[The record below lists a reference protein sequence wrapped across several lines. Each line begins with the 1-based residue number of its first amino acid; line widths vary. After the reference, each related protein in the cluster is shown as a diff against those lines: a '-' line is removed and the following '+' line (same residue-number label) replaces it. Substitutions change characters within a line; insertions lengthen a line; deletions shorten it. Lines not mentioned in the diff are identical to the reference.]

1 MQNDDARAG
10 RTGPG
15 WEKHVQTVMTA
26 LMLAVLG
33 YIGTQYT
40 AQGTR
45 ISVAEVRIGSSEKTV
60 AALGA
65 RMTRFEDQRDREMT
79 EIRAYLQR
87 IEDKLDRKADKP

>member
-1 MQNDDARAG
+1 MQSEDTQTG
-10 RTGPG
+10 RMGAG
-15 WEKHVQTVMTA
+15 WERHIQTAMLT
-26 LMLAVLG
+26 LMLGVLG

-40 AQGTR
+40 AQGIR
-45 ISVAEVRIGSSEKTV
+45 VSVAEVRIGGTEKSI
-60 AALGA
+60 AAMTG

>member
-1 MQNDDARAG
+1 MQNEDASPD
-10 RTGPG
+10 RTGAG
-15 WEKHVQTVMTA
+15 WERHVQTAMLT
-26 LMLAVLG
+26 LMLGVVG

-45 ISVAEVRIGSSEKTV
+45 ISVAEVRIGGTEKSIAGMT
-60 AALGA
+60 G

>member
-1 MQNDDARAG
+1 MQNDETPAG

-33 YIGTQYT
+33 YVGTQYT

-45 ISVAEVRIGSSEKTV
+45 ISVAEVRIGGTEKSI
-60 AALGA
+60 GA
-65 RMTRFEDQRDREMT
+65 MTGRMTRLEDQRDREMT

>member
-1 MQNDDARAG
+1 MQNENARG
-10 RTGPG
+10 GPAASG
-15 WEKHVQTVMTA
+15 WDRHIHTVLTA

-40 AQGTR
+40 GQGTR
-45 ISVAEVRIGSSEKTV
+45 ISVAEVRIGGTEKAL
-60 AALGA
+60 AAVTG
-65 RMTRFEDQRDREMT
+65 RMTRLEDQRDREMT

>member
-1 MQNDDARAG
+1 MQNEEAPAG
-10 RTGPG
+10 RSGG
-15 WEKHVQTVMTA
+15 WERHAQTVMMT
-26 LMLAVLG
+26 LMLGVLG
-33 YIGTQYT
+33 YIGTQYS

-45 ISVAEVRIGSSEKTV
+45 ISVAEVRIGGNEKSISAMT
-60 AALGA
+60 G

>member
-1 MQNDDARAG
+1 MQGDDTSPG
-10 RTGPG
+10 RPGG
-15 WEKHVQTVMTA
+15 WERHVQTILLT
-26 LMLAVLG
+26 LMLGVTG

-45 ISVAEVRIGSSEKTV
+45 LSVAEVRIGTNEKTV
-60 AALGA
+60 VALGT

>member
-1 MQNDDARAG
+1 MHDQNAPAG

-15 WEKHVQTVMTA
+15 WEKHAQNIMLT
-26 LMLAVLG
+26 LMLGVVG
-33 YIGTQYT
+33 YVGTQYA
-40 AQGTR
+40 AQSTR
-45 ISVAEVRIGSSEKTV
+45 LSVAEVRIGGNERAV
-60 AALGA
+60 AGVTG